1 VTPAVAIVM
10 PIGDRRGGAQAM
22 LLDLVREGS
31 DNGVRWLPILL
42 EDGPLAVQL
51 RATGNAVEV
60 IQAGRIRQPSHFA
73 STVARIAR
81 YGRAREI
88 VAVLGWMA
96 KGQLYGGLAARVAGV
111 PAVWFQHGLPERRS
125 GIDRIATMLPARA
138 ILTCSRA
145 SAQAQSSLRPHRPVR
160 VVYPGIE
167 LGRFDPGS
175 LATPAEARRRLRL
188 PEAGPIVG
196 MVGRL
201 QRWKGMHVL
210 VQAMPAVLAR
220 YPLAHCVIVGG
231 SHHLEPDYST
241 FLRAQIR
248 ARGLEERVLLVGPQY
263 DVPLWMQAMDVIVHA
278 SDQEPFGIVVI
289 EAMALAKPVVATDRA
304 GPREIVT
311 HGIDGFLTPY
321 GDPNSLA
328 RAILRYLD
336 DPALADRM
344 GRAARARAGEF
355 SAARFAGAT
364 ADALLQIVGSG

>member
-1 VTPAVAIVM
+1 M
-10 PIGDRRGGAQAM
+10 PIGDRRGGAEAM

-42 EDGPLAVQL
+42 EDGPLAAQL
-51 RATGNAVEV
+51 RATGITVAV
-60 IQAGRIRQPSHFA
+60 IRAGRIRQLSHLA
-73 STVARIAR
+73 STVTRIAR

-111 PAVWFQHGLPERRS
+111 PAVWYQLGLPERRS

-138 ILTCSRA
+138 ILACSRA

-175 LATPAEARRRLRL
+175 LPTPADARRRLHL
-188 PEAGPIVG
+188 PETGPIVG

-210 VQAMPAVLAR
+210 VQAMPAVLAQ

-231 SHHLEPDYST
+231 SHDLEPDYSS
-241 FLRAQIR
+241 FLRHQIR
-248 ARGLEERVLLVGPQY
+248 ARGLEERVLLVGLQHE
-263 DVPLWMQAMDVIVHA
+263 VPLWMQAMDVIVHA
-278 SDQEPFGIVVI
+278 SDQEPFGIVVV

-311 HGIDGFLTPY
+311 HGIDGLLAPY
-321 GDPNSLA
+321 GDPNVLA

-336 DPALADRM
+336 DPALA
-344 GRAARARAGEF
+344 GRIGQAARARASEF
-355 SAARFAGAT
+355 STVRYASAA
-364 ADALLQIVGSG
+364 ADALLHLVGSS